1 MTSII
6 YRIKSMKRVIL
17 YGFVGVLAF
26 LSEYFS
32 FVFLVNAITIP
43 YSLIIAQSI
52 SFGFGLIV
60 SFTGSRLF
68 TFKDSD
74 KTYVH
79 SIHKQIGAYAILT
92 IINFCLSNLIIYII
106 INCFSAAPFIAKLI
120 VMVMVVLWNFFI
132 FNKLIFKSKTMIS

>member
-1 MTSII
+1 
-6 YRIKSMKRVIL
+6 MKRVIL